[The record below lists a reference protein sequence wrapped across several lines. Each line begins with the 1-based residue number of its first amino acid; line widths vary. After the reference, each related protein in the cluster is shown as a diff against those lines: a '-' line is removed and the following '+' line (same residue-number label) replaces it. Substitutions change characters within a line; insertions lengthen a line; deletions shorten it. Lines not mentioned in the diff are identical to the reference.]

1 MSVHTYMHTYNT
13 WMNIHAFVFLCTIM
27 LVWPLCQG
35 ADDGLVK
42 IWCSRNG
49 RLLATLRGH
58 HAEVSDIAISQDNTL
73 IASAS
78 NDKVPCRYNRLGF
91 AGVMCFICLSLYVR
105 T

>member
-1 MSVHTYMHTYNT
+1 MR
-13 WMNIHAFVFLCTIM
+13 LCSFAP
-27 LVWPLCQG
+27 LCLCGLLCQG

-42 IWCSRNG
+42 IWCSHNG

-78 NDKVPCRYNRLGF
+78 NDKVPCRYNRLSF
-91 AGVMCFICLSLYVR
+91 AGVMCFMCLSLYVR